1 MRMIGSL
8 IGARK
13 RIMKVQQKRKMTRSC
28 SKHMTR
34 KMAITRKSK
43 TTSKVLPMLIRIDQI
58 SHQSTIPISSKSAKQ
73 REIKKPRNEIKAPSK
88 SVNFDDHHAKVD

>member
-1 MRMIGSL
+1 MRMIGGL

-28 SKHMTR
+28 WKQMTR
-34 KMAITRKSK
+34 KMAITRKSE
-43 TTSKVLPMLIRIDQI
+43 TTYRRSSKGPTMLPMLIRIDQI

-73 REIKKPRNEIKAPSK
+73 REIKKPRTK
-88 SVNFDDHHAKVD
+88 